1 MALVDQV
8 KLQNVEASSAEIK
21 KAYYLKE
28 KVVHPDKT
36 PGGPKAADNFQ
47 SEENQ
52 VLMSIRILIYLDLVR
67 PLVAGKFKGNHVG
80 PFSWLHNHLLK
91 TKTTYRMRK
100 RSSREDE
107 GAACRKRE
115 TKRNPWQ
122 CLGEANVFQAA
133 VPILLHRAVVEQTY
147 Y

>member
-1 MALVDQV
+1 MSRRRRQRSRRLTI
-8 KLQNVEASSAEIK
+8 SSHKVYIFNPTCSVTQIRGTVIDCGFMCSVQ
-21 KAYYLKE
+21 E

-47 SEENQ
+47 
-52 VLMSIRILIYLDLVR
+52 
-67 PLVAGKFKGNHVG
+67 GNHVG

-107 GAACRKRE
+107 VSA
-115 TKRNPWQ
+115 
-122 CLGEANVFQAA
+122 F
-133 VPILLHRAVVEQTY
+133 VPLH
-147 Y
+147 